1 MIWAW
6 IGATAVGVSLGLLG
20 SASPILTLPI
30 LVYLLG
36 HDEKS
41 AIAESL
47 AIVGGIAVF
56 GVLRAAMQRRIDWR
70 QAPRVFPQW
79 LGSTPAS
86 AAEDIEHIGREVG

>member
-6 IGATAVGVSLGLLG
+6 IGATVVGVTLGLLG
-20 SASPILTLPI
+20 SGSPILTLPM

-36 HDEKS
+36 HDEES
-41 AIAESL
+41 AIAEWL

-56 GVLRAAMQRRIDWR
+56 RVLRAALQRRIDRR
-70 QAPRVFPQW
+70 QAPRAFPQW

-86 AAEDIEHIGREVG
+86 AAEDIEHIGREAG

>member
-20 SASPILTLPI
+20 SGGAILTLPI

-70 QAPRVFPQW
+70 QAPRAFPQW

-86 AAEDIEHIGREVG
+86 AAEDIEHIGREIG